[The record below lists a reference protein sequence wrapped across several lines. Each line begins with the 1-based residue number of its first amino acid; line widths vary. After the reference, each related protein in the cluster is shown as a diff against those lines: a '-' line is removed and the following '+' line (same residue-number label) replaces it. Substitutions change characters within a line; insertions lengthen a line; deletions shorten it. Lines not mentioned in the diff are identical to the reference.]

1 MFELGWA
8 SLEKAL
14 EQLTCAL
21 GVTDS
26 RLDKVECAERDAYT
40 FRLVHAALITGWTAR
55 VLSATERYV
64 NVR

>member
-8 SLEKAL
+8 SLEKSL
-14 EQLTCAL
+14 GQLTCAP

-26 RLDKVECAERDAYT
+26 RLDKVECAGRDAYT
-40 FRLVHAALITGWTAR
+40 FRLVHANLITDWTAR
-55 VLSATERYV
+55 ALSATERYV